1 MKGRK
6 MNTQIEATKAT
17 VQPLAYSIPQL
28 VRATGLSRTTIYGEL
43 KRGTLRARKVG
54 TRTFVLHEDLVAFL
68 RGCRHAG

>member
-1 MKGRK
+1 MDTEIDAK
-6 MNTQIEATKAT
+6 KAT

-28 VRATGLSRTTIYGEL
+28 VTATGLSRTTIYGEL

-54 TRTFVLHEDLVAFL
+54 ARTFVLHEDLVAFL